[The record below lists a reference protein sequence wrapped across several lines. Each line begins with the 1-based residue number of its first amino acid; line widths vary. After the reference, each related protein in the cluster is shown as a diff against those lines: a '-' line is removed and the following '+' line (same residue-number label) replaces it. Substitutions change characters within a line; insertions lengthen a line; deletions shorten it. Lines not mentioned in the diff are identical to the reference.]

1 MGATAA
7 RGRGT
12 SPAPVRSPA
21 GSLLLR
27 SWSRP
32 TSPRPLHCP
41 GTPALCHQRALV
53 DTRPTGHR
61 KDGTTY
67 TSAGRGP
74 NERLETAICKAG
86 HNGCTCSETRV
97 SSVNTRARRPQPPS
111 SCDRCADLSSSDS
124 WGGIVLCCGCILPRR
139 TPSIG
144 PGLHPGDAHSTSPS
158 CGDPGR
164 LRMPLTASCR
174 GRRGPA
180 GTPRPHHAG
189 LRSTH
194 SSCSIFK
201 SLPAPEAIAAGDG
214 VLKASAPL
222 LGQSLI
228 ATKR

>member
-12 SPAPVRSPA
+12 SPAPVRSPV

-32 TSPRPLHCP
+32 TSCPLHCP
-41 GTPALCHQRALV
+41 GTPALGHQRALV

-97 SSVNTRARRPQPPS
+97 SSVNTRARRSQPVS

-124 WGGIVLCCGCILPRR
+124 WGGIVLCCGCILCPAGRR
-139 TPSIG
+139 ASALVSTQGTPTAPLPAAATQAVSG
-144 PGLHPGDAHSTSPS
+144 CRSQPPAGGDAARPPPPPTM
-158 CGDPGR
+158 
-164 LRMPLTASCR
+164 LAS
-174 GRRGPA
+174 A
-180 GTPRPHHAG
+180 
-189 LRSTH
+189 STH